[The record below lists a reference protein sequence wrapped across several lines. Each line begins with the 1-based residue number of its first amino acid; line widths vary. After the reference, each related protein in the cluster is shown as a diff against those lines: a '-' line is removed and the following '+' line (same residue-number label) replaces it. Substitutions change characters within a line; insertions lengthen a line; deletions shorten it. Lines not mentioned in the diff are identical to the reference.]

1 MTINETAQSGRVA
14 AGLAASAGGLAMA
27 VTGVMQAMRPMDDDP
42 RVLGEEHLL
51 LGLFAASLILL
62 VPGLVALARHGG
74 RTALVGAVV
83 VSAGHVLLAFGATSS
98 NLRGEDYAWFPFVAV
113 PANLGMLVGDHDG
126 GVAVAGRAGAPRRG
140 GGPSGPL
147 GVRDHPRPTRRRADR
162 RPLLARRGRPAH
174 LRHLA
179 DSPVSSRSVVRT
191 SPDGVQ
197 TSPSSEGDPG
207 RGEQNRPPAETLFAW
222 GSEIL
227 RGFAAGAS
235 VVLAV
240 MFGWAIVVGLILG
253 LVGALLG
260 MDPNT
265 PELDKFFDDYFEP
278 VYYGLP
284 GLAVLVGGGGW
295 GILRLLERREERADR
310 HAIVLESR
318 AKAVQDVV
326 RESASV
332 SEDLDREIAE
342 KLARLTELSARL
354 EAVRKEVQLTEEQ
367 TRMVDVVIGKH
378 LVGQARAQLVQQVVF
393 LVLAF
398 LLGFVV
404 NWLSTPALDTL
415 RGWWTT

>member
-1 MTINETAQSGRVA
+1 M
-14 AGLAASAGGLAMA
+14 
-27 VTGVMQAMRPMDDDP
+27 
-42 RVLGEEHLL
+42 
-51 LGLFAASLILL
+51 
-62 VPGLVALARHGG
+62 
-74 RTALVGAVV
+74 
-83 VSAGHVLLAFGATSS
+83 
-98 NLRGEDYAWFPFVAV
+98 
-113 PANLGMLVGDHDG
+113 
-126 GVAVAGRAGAPRRG
+126 
-140 GGPSGPL
+140 
-147 GVRDHPRPTRRRADR
+147 
-162 RPLLARRGRPAH
+162 
-174 LRHLA
+174 
-179 DSPVSSRSVVRT
+179 
-191 SPDGVQ
+191 Q

>member
-1 MTINETAQSGRVA
+1 
-14 AGLAASAGGLAMA
+14 
-27 VTGVMQAMRPMDDDP
+27 
-42 RVLGEEHLL
+42 
-51 LGLFAASLILL
+51 
-62 VPGLVALARHGG
+62 
-74 RTALVGAVV
+74 
-83 VSAGHVLLAFGATSS
+83 
-98 NLRGEDYAWFPFVAV
+98 
-113 PANLGMLVGDHDG
+113 
-126 GVAVAGRAGAPRRG
+126 
-140 GGPSGPL
+140 
-147 GVRDHPRPTRRRADR
+147 
-162 RPLLARRGRPAH
+162 
-174 LRHLA
+174 
-179 DSPVSSRSVVRT
+179 
-191 SPDGVQ
+191 
-197 TSPSSEGDPG
+197 
-207 RGEQNRPPAETLFAW
+207 
-222 GSEIL
+222 
-227 RGFAAGAS
+227 
-235 VVLAV
+235 
-240 MFGWAIVVGLILG
+240 
-253 LVGALLG
+253 
-260 MDPNT
+260 MDPKT

-342 KLARLTELSARL
+342 KLARLTELTARL

-378 LVGQARAQLVQQVVF
+378 LVGQARAQLVQQVVC